1 MRNTIILTAAIA
13 TLFLIGCSNP
23 ASQEITLPDTLDSIG
38 KAAIPQTAAFISET
52 GSKVVAKAE
61 TLEQGNKVSLS
72 IEGTSATGTVTSF
85 TEGANVTAGGG
96 SIAPAF
102 LAAATSTVRY
112 TVGLSFFGKVE
123 GDCTVTIYEDNT
135 WSIDGTLT
143 FSVQEDGQGT
153 DQTAAVA
160 FDQTTISG
168 GGEITSGTVKVND
181 TAIDNGYGTAMTQL
195 ARVTAALT
203 ARLKE
208 DGKSITD
215 YLQLGY
221 IDLRMSTKTGYSL
234 AEQYDNLS
242 DYNAGYNAGVSKA
255 NQSLGSS
262 GGDISVSYAD
272 YYNVLY
278 EGKTYKVNYQYDGKE
293 ERTLKVVN
301 GKIDDTKSDITST
314 YILVGSGTVY
324 DVDTVGNIT
333 VAVDLT
339 GEYDENDTRYWN
351 GSITVNGVKISIS
364 TMELA
369 NVESLING

>member
-13 TLFLIGCSNP
+13 ALFLIGCSNP

-52 GSKVVAKAE
+52 GSEVVAKAE

-72 IEGTSATGTVTSF
+72 IEGTSATGTVTSI
-85 TEGANVTAGGG
+85 TEGASVTAGGG

-112 TVGLSFFGKVE
+112 TVRLSFFGKVE

-143 FSVQEDGQGT
+143 FSVQKDGQGA

-181 TAIDNGYGTAMTQL
+181 TAIDSGYGTAMTQL

-278 EGKTYKVNYQYDGKE
+278 EVTAYKVNYQYGSKE

-301 GKIDDTKSDITST
+301 GEIDSAKSDITST
-314 YILVGSGTVY
+314 YILDGSGTVY

-364 TMELA
+364 TMALA